1 MPIRTIFFD
10 AAGTLIGLIRPA
22 AHHYCEVARRHGFE
36 APIAP
41 MHEAF
46 RMTWA
51 AMPPPRATCAPRPD
65 DDREWWRAFV
75 DAVFDKCAAPRDPG
89 VFDRA
94 ACFDELYELFAQPGV
109 WSTFPETRRVLESLA
124 GRYRLGIIS
133 NFDRR
138 LRGILDHLDLRRYFD
153 PIVISSE
160 VGADKPHPWIF
171 SEAVKKAGTAPEQA
185 LHVGDEPC
193 ADWEGGAAAGL
204 QVFRLSRPEL
214 SLDHLLGLLEGEWK
228 GSAAARQDAPP
239 VS

>member
-22 AHHYCEVARRHGFE
+22 AQHYCEVARRHGFDI
-36 APIAP
+36 PIEP

-51 AMPPPRATCAPRPD
+51 AMEPPPATRLPRDD

-75 DAVFDKCAAPRDPG
+75 DAVFDRCAAPRDRAG
-89 VFDRA
+89 FDRA
-94 ACFDELYELFAQPGV
+94 ACFDELYELFAQPGIWDV
-109 WSTFPETRRVLESLA
+109 FPETRPVLEALA
-124 GRYRLGIIS
+124 VRYQLGIIS

-138 LRGILDHLDLRRYFD
+138 LRMILEHLDLRRFFD

-171 SEAVKKAGTAPEQA
+171 SEALKQAGVAAGEA
-185 LHVGDEPC
+185 LHVGDEPA
-193 ADWEGGAAAGL
+193 ADWEGAAAAGL
-204 QVFRLSRPEL
+204 HVFRLSRPGL
-214 SLDHLLGLLEGEWK
+214 SLEHLLRLLETEEK
-228 GSAAARQDAPP
+228 GSGFRGMAGE
-239 VS
+239 